1 MKEILRAIEQLEKFS
16 QPQIIE
22 LVEKLKQFNNPKF
35 NFLEEIHRKTS
46 EIMRKIGDENGE
58 EEQLCWLFG
67 DIGDLGLGKEQREV
81 IEELQKDEKYQALEE
96 RGEKCDYIEKYLD
109 GNYFYEEL
117 GEQESQDDVIIT
129 ILNTLDDYD
138 PEEDEK
144 SYFEIEEQ
152 EHEDEFRQER
162 GY

>member
-1 MKEILRAIEQLEKFS
+1 MEKILRAIKELEKFE
-16 QPQIIE
+16 QPEIIE
-22 LVEKLKQFNNPKF
+22 LVKELKNFNNPKF
-35 NFLEEIHRKTS
+35 NFLEQIHRKIS
-46 EIMRKIGDENGE
+46 EIMGTTENENGE
-58 EEQLCWLFG
+58 DEQLCWLGG
-67 DIGDLGLGKEQREV
+67 DIEDLGQEQEQREV
-81 IEELQKDEKYQALEE
+81 IEELQKDQEYQALEE

-138 PEEDEK
+138 PEEEEK
-144 SYFEIEEQ
+144 SYFEMEEQ
-152 EHEDEFRQER
+152 ELDDQIRQ